1 MAGAAITLDELLE
14 DVGVCPEKLEK
25 HISKEH
31 ICEIALI
38 LTEWKAVVPFLGLDE
53 NDVEAIEQEEKK
65 EQVRKLK
72 ALRKWRGKDG
82 CRATYKKLVVVLLK
96 LAKADIADEVCR
108 LLKGIVVCEC
118 SELIMKSNSA
128 FTVAKQLTASPSGFT
143 GITRH
148 KLTTKLHRYNHLNYK
163 SLNIICNFSSHN
175 NCVTE
180 FFLWNCPATGC
191 VHFTL
196 RLACESSKPL
206 KCCH

>member
-14 DVGVCPEKLEK
+14 DVGVCPEKLDK
-25 HISKEH
+25 HISEDH
-31 ICEIALI
+31 ILEIAFI
-38 LTEWKAVVPFLGLDE
+38 LTEWKAVVPFLGLNE

-72 ALRKWRGKDG
+72 ALRKWRGKVG

-108 LLKGIVVCEC
+108 LLKGIVVCVY
-118 SELIMKSNSA
+118 SELIMKSCILYEYIIMINSA
-128 FTVAKQLTASPSGFT
+128 FTIAKQLTASPSGFT
-143 GITRH
+143 GRTRL

-163 SLNIICNFSSHN
+163 SLNIICNFSLHN

-191 VHFTL
+191 VNFTL
-196 RLACESSKPL
+196 RLA
-206 KCCH
+206 